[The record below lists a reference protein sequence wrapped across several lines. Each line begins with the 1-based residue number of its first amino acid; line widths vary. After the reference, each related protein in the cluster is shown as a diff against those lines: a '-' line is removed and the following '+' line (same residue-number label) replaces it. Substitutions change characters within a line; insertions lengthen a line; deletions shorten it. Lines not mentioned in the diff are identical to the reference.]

1 MNVLVYSINP
11 SKNKILLPAIN
22 EYSKRIKYFV
32 NFKFIEVKSLKLEHI
47 KKFKNKFIFAL
58 DEEGELLN
66 SGNGSARGPVSR
78 QYVPASPPYSYSPA
92 PPAFTAP
99 PPPPA
104 YSPAPPAYPSGYQP
118 SPPYRPGTPVYQPSS
133 PVTRI
138 LEDDY

>member
-66 SGNGSARGPVSR
+66 SLEFANKIRDFMEDNLDIVFIVGDANGLPSDVIKNSNMVLSLSKLTMPHLLARVVLIEQLYRSF
-78 QYVPASPPYSYSPA
+78 SIINNIPYHK
-92 PPAFTAP
+92 
-99 PPPPA
+99 
-104 YSPAPPAYPSGYQP
+104 G
-118 SPPYRPGTPVYQPSS
+118 
-133 PVTRI
+133 
-138 LEDDY
+138 

>member
-66 SGNGSARGPVSR
+66 SLEFANKIRDFMEDNLDIVFIVGDANGLPSDVIKNSNM
-78 QYVPASPPYSYSPA
+78 VLSLSKLTLPPQD
-92 PPAFTAP
+92 
-99 PPPPA
+99 
-104 YSPAPPAYPSGYQP
+104 PSIFFP
-118 SPPYRPGTPVYQPSS
+118 SPCRA
-133 PVTRI
+133 
-138 LEDDY
+138 

>member
-58 DEEGELLN
+58 DQEGELLN
-66 SGNGSARGPVSR
+66 SLEFANKIRDFMEDNLDIVFIIGDANGLPSDVIKNSNMVLSLSKLTLPHLLARVVLIEQLYRSF
-78 QYVPASPPYSYSPA
+78 SIINNIPYHK
-92 PPAFTAP
+92 
-99 PPPPA
+99 
-104 YSPAPPAYPSGYQP
+104 G
-118 SPPYRPGTPVYQPSS
+118 
-133 PVTRI
+133 
-138 LEDDY
+138 

>member
-66 SGNGSARGPVSR
+66 SLEFANKIRDFMEDNLDIVFIIGDANGLPSDVIKNSNMVLSLSKLTLPHLLAKVVLIEQLYRSF
-78 QYVPASPPYSYSPA
+78 SIINNIPYHK
-92 PPAFTAP
+92 
-99 PPPPA
+99 
-104 YSPAPPAYPSGYQP
+104 G
-118 SPPYRPGTPVYQPSS
+118 
-133 PVTRI
+133 
-138 LEDDY
+138 

>member
-66 SGNGSARGPVSR
+66 SLEFANKIRDFMEDNLDIVFIVGDANGLPSDVIKNSNMVLSLSKLTLPHLLARVVLVEQLYRSF
-78 QYVPASPPYSYSPA
+78 SIINNIPYHK
-92 PPAFTAP
+92 
-99 PPPPA
+99 
-104 YSPAPPAYPSGYQP
+104 G
-118 SPPYRPGTPVYQPSS
+118 
-133 PVTRI
+133 
-138 LEDDY
+138 

>member
-47 KKFKNKFIFAL
+47 KKFKNKFIFSL

-66 SGNGSARGPVSR
+66 SLEFANKIRDFMEDNLDIVFIVGDANGLPSDVIKNSNMVLSLSKLTLPHLLARVVLIEQLYRSF
-78 QYVPASPPYSYSPA
+78 SIINNIPYHK
-92 PPAFTAP
+92 
-99 PPPPA
+99 
-104 YSPAPPAYPSGYQP
+104 G
-118 SPPYRPGTPVYQPSS
+118 
-133 PVTRI
+133 
-138 LEDDY
+138 

>member
-22 EYSKRIKYFV
+22 EYSKRIKHFV

-66 SGNGSARGPVSR
+66 SLEFANKIRDFMEDNLDIVFIVGDANGLPSDVIKNSNMVLSLSKLTLPHLLARVVLIEQLYRSF
-78 QYVPASPPYSYSPA
+78 SIINNIPYHK
-92 PPAFTAP
+92 
-99 PPPPA
+99 
-104 YSPAPPAYPSGYQP
+104 G
-118 SPPYRPGTPVYQPSS
+118 
-133 PVTRI
+133 
-138 LEDDY
+138 

>member
-66 SGNGSARGPVSR
+66 SLEFANKIRDFMEDNLDIVFIIGDANGLPSDVIKNSNMVLSLSKLTLPHLLARVVLIEQLYRSF
-78 QYVPASPPYSYSPA
+78 SIINNTPYHK
-92 PPAFTAP
+92 
-99 PPPPA
+99 
-104 YSPAPPAYPSGYQP
+104 G
-118 SPPYRPGTPVYQPSS
+118 
-133 PVTRI
+133 
-138 LEDDY
+138 

>member
-58 DEEGELLN
+58 DEDGELLN
-66 SGNGSARGPVSR
+66 SLEFANKIRDFMEDNLDIVFIVGDANGLPSDVIKNSNMVLSLSKLTLPHLLARVVLIE
-78 QYVPASPPYSYSPA
+78 QL
-92 PPAFTAP
+92 
-99 PPPPA
+99 
-104 YSPAPPAYPSGYQP
+104 
-118 SPPYRPGTPVYQPSS
+118 YRSFSIINNITYHKG
-133 PVTRI
+133 
-138 LEDDY
+138 

>member
-66 SGNGSARGPVSR
+66 SLEFTNKIRDFMEDNLDIVFIVGDANGLPSDVIKNSNMVLSLSKLTLPHLLARVVLIEQLYRSF
-78 QYVPASPPYSYSPA
+78 SIINNIPYHK
-92 PPAFTAP
+92 
-99 PPPPA
+99 
-104 YSPAPPAYPSGYQP
+104 G
-118 SPPYRPGTPVYQPSS
+118 
-133 PVTRI
+133 
-138 LEDDY
+138 

>member
-11 SKNKILLPAIN
+11 SKNKTLLPAIN

-66 SGNGSARGPVSR
+66 SLEFANKIRDFMEDNLDIVFIVGDANGLPSDVIKNSNMVLSLSKLTLPHLLARVVLIEQLYRSF
-78 QYVPASPPYSYSPA
+78 SIINNIPYHK
-92 PPAFTAP
+92 
-99 PPPPA
+99 
-104 YSPAPPAYPSGYQP
+104 G
-118 SPPYRPGTPVYQPSS
+118 
-133 PVTRI
+133 
-138 LEDDY
+138 

>member
-22 EYSKRIKYFV
+22 EYSKRIKYFI

-66 SGNGSARGPVSR
+66 SLEFANKIRDFMEDNLDIVFIVGDANGLPSDVIKNSNMVLSLSKLTLPHLLARVVLIEQLYRSF
-78 QYVPASPPYSYSPA
+78 SIINNIPYHK
-92 PPAFTAP
+92 
-99 PPPPA
+99 
-104 YSPAPPAYPSGYQP
+104 G
-118 SPPYRPGTPVYQPSS
+118 
-133 PVTRI
+133 
-138 LEDDY
+138 

>member
-66 SGNGSARGPVSR
+66 SLEFANKIRDFMEDNLDIVFIVGDANGLPSDVIKNSNMVLSLSKLTLPHLLARVVLIEQLYRSF
-78 QYVPASPPYSYSPA
+78 SIINNTPYHK
-92 PPAFTAP
+92 
-99 PPPPA
+99 
-104 YSPAPPAYPSGYQP
+104 G
-118 SPPYRPGTPVYQPSS
+118 
-133 PVTRI
+133 
-138 LEDDY
+138 

>member
-22 EYSKRIKYFV
+22 EYSKKIKYFV

-66 SGNGSARGPVSR
+66 SLEFANKIRDFMEDNLDIVFIVGDANGLPSDVIKNSNMVLSLSKLTLPHLLARVVLIEQLYRSF
-78 QYVPASPPYSYSPA
+78 SIINNIPYHK
-92 PPAFTAP
+92 
-99 PPPPA
+99 
-104 YSPAPPAYPSGYQP
+104 G
-118 SPPYRPGTPVYQPSS
+118 
-133 PVTRI
+133 
-138 LEDDY
+138 

>member
-58 DEEGELLN
+58 DEEEN
-66 SGNGSARGPVSR
+66 
-78 QYVPASPPYSYSPA
+78 Y
-92 PPAFTAP
+92 
-99 PPPPA
+99 
-104 YSPAPPAYPSGYQP
+104 
-118 SPPYRPGTPVYQPSS
+118 
-133 PVTRI
+133 
-138 LEDDY
+138 

>member
-22 EYSKRIKYFV
+22 EYSKRIKHFV

-66 SGNGSARGPVSR
+66 SLEFANKIRDFMEDNLDIVFIVGDANGLPSDVIKNSNMVLSLSKLTLPHLLARVVLIEQLYRSF
-78 QYVPASPPYSYSPA
+78 SIINNTPYHK
-92 PPAFTAP
+92 
-99 PPPPA
+99 
-104 YSPAPPAYPSGYQP
+104 G
-118 SPPYRPGTPVYQPSS
+118 
-133 PVTRI
+133 
-138 LEDDY
+138 

>member
-11 SKNKILLPAIN
+11 SKNKIFLPAIN

-66 SGNGSARGPVSR
+66 SLEFANKIRDFMEDNLDIVFIVGDANGLPNDVIKNSNMVLSLSKLTLPHLLARVVLIEQLYRSF
-78 QYVPASPPYSYSPA
+78 SIINNIPYHK
-92 PPAFTAP
+92 
-99 PPPPA
+99 
-104 YSPAPPAYPSGYQP
+104 G
-118 SPPYRPGTPVYQPSS
+118 
-133 PVTRI
+133 
-138 LEDDY
+138 

>member
-58 DEEGELLN
+58 DEKGELLN
-66 SGNGSARGPVSR
+66 SLEFANKIRDFMEDNLDIVFIIGDANGLPSDVIKNSNMVLSLSKLTLPHLLARVVLIEQLYRSF
-78 QYVPASPPYSYSPA
+78 SIINNIPYHK
-92 PPAFTAP
+92 
-99 PPPPA
+99 
-104 YSPAPPAYPSGYQP
+104 G
-118 SPPYRPGTPVYQPSS
+118 
-133 PVTRI
+133 
-138 LEDDY
+138 

>member
-22 EYSKRIKYFV
+22 QYSKRIKYFV

-66 SGNGSARGPVSR
+66 SLEFANKIRDFMEDNLDIVFIVGDANGLPSDVIKNSNMVLSLSKLTLPHLLARVVLIEQLYRSF
-78 QYVPASPPYSYSPA
+78 SIINNIPYHK
-92 PPAFTAP
+92 
-99 PPPPA
+99 
-104 YSPAPPAYPSGYQP
+104 G
-118 SPPYRPGTPVYQPSS
+118 
-133 PVTRI
+133 
-138 LEDDY
+138 

>member
-32 NFKFIEVKSLKLEHI
+32 NFEFIEVKSLKLEHI

-66 SGNGSARGPVSR
+66 SLEFANKIRDFMEDNLDIVFIVGDANGLPSDVIKNSNMVLSLSKLTLPHLLARVVLIEQLYRSF
-78 QYVPASPPYSYSPA
+78 SIINNIPYHK
-92 PPAFTAP
+92 
-99 PPPPA
+99 
-104 YSPAPPAYPSGYQP
+104 G
-118 SPPYRPGTPVYQPSS
+118 
-133 PVTRI
+133 
-138 LEDDY
+138 

>member
-58 DEEGELLN
+58 DEDGELLN
-66 SGNGSARGPVSR
+66 SLEFANKIRDFMEDNLDIVFIVGDANGLPSDVIKNSNMVLSLSKLTLPHLLARVVLIEQLYRSF
-78 QYVPASPPYSYSPA
+78 SIINNIPYHK
-92 PPAFTAP
+92 
-99 PPPPA
+99 
-104 YSPAPPAYPSGYQP
+104 G
-118 SPPYRPGTPVYQPSS
+118 
-133 PVTRI
+133 
-138 LEDDY
+138 

>member
-22 EYSKRIKYFV
+22 EYSKRIKHFV

-66 SGNGSARGPVSR
+66 SLEFANKIRDFMEDNLDIVFIIGDANGLPSDVIKNSNMVLSLSKLTLPHLLARVVLIEQLYRSF
-78 QYVPASPPYSYSPA
+78 SIINNIPYHK
-92 PPAFTAP
+92 
-99 PPPPA
+99 
-104 YSPAPPAYPSGYQP
+104 G
-118 SPPYRPGTPVYQPSS
+118 
-133 PVTRI
+133 
-138 LEDDY
+138 

>member
-66 SGNGSARGPVSR
+66 SLEFANKIRDFMEDNLDIVFIIGDANGLPSDVIKNSNMVLSLSKLTLPHLLARVVLIEQLYRSF
-78 QYVPASPPYSYSPA
+78 SIINNIPYHK
-92 PPAFTAP
+92 
-99 PPPPA
+99 
-104 YSPAPPAYPSGYQP
+104 G
-118 SPPYRPGTPVYQPSS
+118 
-133 PVTRI
+133 
-138 LEDDY
+138 

>member
-11 SKNKILLPAIN
+11 SKNMNLLPAIN

-66 SGNGSARGPVSR
+66 SLEFANKIRDFMEDNLDIVFIIGDANGLPSDVIKNSNMVLSLSKLTLPHLLARVVLIEQLYRSF
-78 QYVPASPPYSYSPA
+78 SIINNIPYHK
-92 PPAFTAP
+92 
-99 PPPPA
+99 
-104 YSPAPPAYPSGYQP
+104 G
-118 SPPYRPGTPVYQPSS
+118 
-133 PVTRI
+133 
-138 LEDDY
+138 

>member
-66 SGNGSARGPVSR
+66 SLEFANKMRDFMEDNLDIVFIIGDANGLPSDVIKNSNMVLSLSKLTLPHLLARVVLIEQLYRSF
-78 QYVPASPPYSYSPA
+78 SIINNIPYHK
-92 PPAFTAP
+92 
-99 PPPPA
+99 
-104 YSPAPPAYPSGYQP
+104 G
-118 SPPYRPGTPVYQPSS
+118 
-133 PVTRI
+133 
-138 LEDDY
+138 

>member
-1 MNVLVYSINP
+1 MNILIYSINP

-66 SGNGSARGPVSR
+66 SLEFANKIRDFMEDNLDIVFIIGDANGLPSDVIKNSNMVLSLSKLTLPHLLARVVLIEQLYRSF
-78 QYVPASPPYSYSPA
+78 SIINNIPYHK
-92 PPAFTAP
+92 
-99 PPPPA
+99 
-104 YSPAPPAYPSGYQP
+104 G
-118 SPPYRPGTPVYQPSS
+118 
-133 PVTRI
+133 
-138 LEDDY
+138 

>member
-66 SGNGSARGPVSR
+66 SLEFANKIRDFMEDNLDIVFIVGDANGLPSDVIKNSNMVLSLSKLTLPHLLARVVLIEQLYRSF
-78 QYVPASPPYSYSPA
+78 SIINNIPYHK
-92 PPAFTAP
+92 
-99 PPPPA
+99 
-104 YSPAPPAYPSGYQP
+104 G
-118 SPPYRPGTPVYQPSS
+118 
-133 PVTRI
+133 
-138 LEDDY
+138 